1 MTDKTHTRNLH
12 LLYKGYQ
19 LILINIYEY
28 NMAREHEELKQLIS
42 AKLKLLQDTDGAMV
56 M

>member
-1 MTDKTHTRNLH
+1 MVLELDGIHHFELTSLEMTDKTHARNLH

-28 NMAREHEELKQLIS
+28 NMAREHEDLK
-42 AKLKLLQDTDGAMV
+42 
-56 M
+56 